1 MEKLPAPEVTR
12 AERTITM
19 LAKNDAQF
27 TELEENPEAEFAFQI
42 IAKGSVLDTLTVSK
56 SGQVTD
62 VSYLVETF
70 TIRLNHTALKAWFDS
85 EPRNYDPDW
94 DGVTHEEGERLNKE
108 RAERREAF
116 ERRIQEDIGFDGAR
130 RGFTVKQIVSEFFAV
145 VTMRKICETPR
156 AQEQET
162 SA

>member
-1 MEKLPAPEVTR
+1 
-12 AERTITM
+12 M

-27 TELEENPEAEFAFQI
+27 LEQRMGFDAEFAFQI
-42 IAKGSVLDTLTVSK
+42 IAKGSVVDTQPELGEFQADGESYPPLN
-56 SGQVTD
+56 

-70 TIRLNHTALKAWFDS
+70 TIRLNPVALNEWFDS

-94 DGVTHEEGERLNKE
+94 DGVTQEEGERLNKE

-116 ERRIQEDIGFDGAR
+116 ERRIQEDIGFDGAQ

-145 VTMRKICETPR
+145 VTMRKICETP
-156 AQEQET
+156 QQ
-162 SA
+162 

>member
-1 MEKLPAPEVTR
+1 
-12 AERTITM
+12 M

-27 TELEENPEAEFAFQI
+27 TELEKNPEAEFAFQI

-56 SGQVTD
+56 SGQLTD

-70 TIRLNHTALKAWFDS
+70 AIRLNHTALKAWVDS
-85 EPRNYDPDW
+85 EPWHYDPDW
-94 DGVTHEEGERLNKE
+94 DGVTQEKSERLNKE

-130 RGFTVKQIVSEFFAV
+130 RGFTVKQIVSEFFAI
-145 VTMRKICETPR
+145 VTMQRIRETPR

-162 SA
+162 SV